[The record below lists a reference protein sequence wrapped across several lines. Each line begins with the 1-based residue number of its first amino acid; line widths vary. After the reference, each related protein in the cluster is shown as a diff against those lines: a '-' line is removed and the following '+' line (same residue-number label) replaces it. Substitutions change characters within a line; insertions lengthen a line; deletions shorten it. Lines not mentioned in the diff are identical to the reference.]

1 MVAAGRIQI
10 GATGRS
16 IAGHTRVAGVTN
28 ALPGGG
34 VGVGGPGRVGTSTPT
49 VAFRFGGDGAF
60 QSIASIAV
68 VGGNTLAFARVR
80 IAFAVSGTTA
90 FLVADSDRA
99 LLVLAGGARV
109 PKSTGATQIRPTCP
123 MTTANVAAAVFRAI
137 GGDVTN
143 QIGGVAF
150 QLASERVGGIDQA
163 PVGGA
168 RDGHVVVLLAVVKF
182 NGVRLQIRG
191 TNDFVAGLMVGTTHS
206 LKLIGAGKTKTIF
219 IQHVRVFPVG
229 RAQGPVPSTASV
241 AGRVGGRVVDRAVI
255 HVALTPPNFCVAKVL
270 VIGRCDAA
278 TVRGRVAITTAT
290 KVKTG
295 TPFLTATVALE
306 FPVTKVLVV
315 PSNPT
320 GLFDKI
326 ASLLVPPS
334 QMSRR
339 SVIGFVPPRVFKKSQ
354 SDRTEQHG

>member
-28 ALPGGG
+28 ALPGGV

-68 VGGNTLAFARVR
+68 VGGSTGAFAVVR
-80 IAFAVSGTTA
+80 IANAVGTTA
-90 FLVADSDRA
+90 FLVADPDRA
-99 LLVLAGGARV
+99 LSVLADGARV
-109 PKSTGATQIRPTCP
+109 PKRTSATQIRPTCP
-123 MTTANVAAAVFRAI
+123 MTTANLFIAVFRAI

-150 QLASERVGGIDQA
+150 QLALERGGGIDQA

-168 RDGHVVVLLAVVKF
+168 RDGHVFCRLAVVKF

-191 TNDFVAGLMVGTTHS
+191 TSDFVAGLMVGTTHS

-229 RAQGPVPSTASV
+229 RAQGPVSSTASV
-241 AGRVGGRVVDRAVI
+241 AGRVGVRFVDRAVI
-255 HVALTPPNFCVAKVL
+255 HVALTAPNFCVTKVL

-295 TPFLTATVALE
+295 TTFLTTTVALE
-306 FPVTKVLVV
+306 FPVTKVFVV

-339 SVIGFVPPRVFKKSQ
+339 TVIGFVPPRIFKKPQ
-354 SDRTEQHG
+354 SNRTEQHG